1 MRANSLR
8 QKLNSGEMTVGTRL
22 YVCDPTMVEI
32 AGQTGQFDYVEF
44 VAEYGS
50 FHMHDLDNFCR
61 AAELYGMGS
70 MFKIDQSHQWF
81 LAQRGVGAGFESVLF
96 TDCRSADDVRACLRT
111 VRPDTPD
118 HGGLYGA
125 AVRRNALSGAGSAE
139 YVQAIRDVV
148 VAVMIEKKPAMEH
161 LEEML
166 AVPGLDLVQWG
177 GTDFSMSSGYSS
189 AGYGKGTHPD
199 VTAARDQVFK
209 RALELGVA
217 PRAEISQPDEAQ
229 RYLDIGVRHFS
240 LGSDHSVQRQYWH
253 DSGARLNELL
263 GVAR

>member
-1 MRANSLR
+1 MRKNSLR

-32 AGQTGQFDYVEF
+32 VGQTGQFDYVEF

-111 VRPDTPD
+111 VRPIPPTT
-118 HGGLYGA
+118 A
-125 AVRRNALSGAGSAE
+125 ACTVRRCAATRS
-139 YVQAIRDVV
+139 
-148 VAVMIEKKPAMEH
+148 PA
-161 LEEML
+161 
-166 AVPGLDLVQWG
+166 P
-177 GTDFSMSSGYSS
+177 
-189 AGYGKGTHPD
+189 
-199 VTAARDQVFK
+199 AARSTC
-209 RALELGVA
+209 R
-217 PRAEISQPDEAQ
+217 R
-229 RYLDIGVRHFS
+229 
-240 LGSDHSVQRQYWH
+240 
-253 DSGARLNELL
+253 SGTWWWR
-263 GVAR
+263 